1 MKVMR
6 FLLGLAIGAGVA
18 LLVAPKSG
26 RELRHQLAGGAGG
39 KLLGA
44 APDQYPQPEPV
55 AGGGTATAV
64 VEEEPWA
71 PAETGVEDTV
81 VEDAVMAE
89 EAVAE
94 AAPKPFPAWS
104 DEPVETEASDDLRA
118 RIDATR
124 TALESELAQ
133 PFAVESAE
141 RAGEAAAVAD
151 EAVVEAA
158 EADVVAEAAVV
169 EAEAADAVAEE
180 AVAEADAATSV
191 AEEAAAEAD
200 IADLVA
206 DEAVVEA
213 AEADVVAEEAV
224 EEAVVAEGVAEEA
237 EAEEAVAD
245 EVVAE
250 APLAGQEPE
259 PFVGPVPP
267 QLVPDVPASA
277 EPVHEEAPPR
287 KPHAWEIDYDAETTA
302 EVPAADVAAAVAA
315 AAPEPVAEEPAVIE
329 EPVVA
334 EEPAAPVAEEPI
346 VAEEPVVAAAP
357 VAEEPAVI
365 EEPVVAEEPTA
376 PVAEEPE
383 APAREAGGIDQ
394 AEMRRR
400 IEETRARLKAKAFD
414 AMMSGEAALLSRDSG
429 EKPVPSADDVKID
442 EETGS
447 AIDESLS
454 QEEY

>member
-334 EEPAAPVAEEPI
+334 EEPA
-346 VAEEPVVAAAP
+346 
-357 VAEEPAVI
+357 VI

>member
-26 RELRHQLAGGAGG
+26 RELRSQLAGGASG

-44 APDQYPQPEPV
+44 APDQYPQPEPG
-55 AGGGTATAV
+55 AAWGGAATV

-71 PAETGVEDTV
+71 PAEMV
-81 VEDAVMAE
+81 VEETAVAE

-104 DEPVETEASDDLRA
+104 DEPVETESGDDLRA
-118 RIDATR
+118 RIDETR
-124 TALESELAQ
+124 AVLESELAQ
-133 PFAVESAE
+133 PFAADSAE
-141 RAGEAAAVAD
+141 RADEAAAVAD
-151 EAVVEAA
+151 EAVVEAVAA
-158 EADVVAEAAVV
+158 EIVAE
-169 EAEAADAVAEE
+169 
-180 AVAEADAATSV
+180 
-191 AEEAAAEAD
+191 
-200 IADLVA
+200 
-206 DEAVVEA
+206 EAVVEA
-213 AEADVVAEEAV
+213 AEAEIVAEEAVVEAAVDEVVAEEAV
-224 EEAVVAEGVAEEA
+224 EEAVVAEEVAEEV
-237 EAEEAVAD
+237 EVEEAVAD

-250 APLAGQEPE
+250 APLVGQEPE
-259 PFVGPVPP
+259 PFVGPVVPP
-267 QLVPDVPASA
+267 QLVPDPAVAA
-277 EPVHEEAPPR
+277 EPVTEELPPE

-302 EVPAADVAAAVAA
+302 EVPAAEVAAAVAA
-315 AAPEPVAEEPAVIE
+315 AAVPEPVAEEPVAAEEPIAVEEPLAAEEPVAVEAPVADEPAVLDEPAVAE

-334 EEPAAPVAEEPI
+334 EEPAAPVAEEP
-346 VAEEPVVAAAP
+346 P
-357 VAEEPAVI
+357 
-365 EEPVVAEEPTA
+365 
-376 PVAEEPE
+376 
-383 APAREAGGIDQ
+383 APAREGGGIDQ

-429 EKPVPSADDVKID
+429 EKPVPSADDVKVDD
-442 EETGS
+442 ETDS